1 MAKFKVRDKYIWQQQ
16 IVLKQGWIQNIV
28 YGFRYRAK
36 RRINNYTTVDDFKK
50 QIIQDRYAIKLN
62 LLTRKKISVN
72 VKDIGN
78 RGKCKTFNKIKG
90 LRIFYVRL
98 MQV

>member
-1 MAKFKVRDKYIWQQQ
+1 MATASSLKNQLAKKFS
-16 IVLKQGWIQNIV
+16 
-28 YGFRYRAK
+28 
-36 RRINNYTTVDDFKK
+36 KK

-78 RGKCKTFNKIKG
+78 RGK
-90 LRIFYVRL
+90 
-98 MQV
+98 M